1 MDLLLM
7 CLEFFK
13 TGLLS
18 VGGGLATLPF
28 LYSMADRYPWF
39 DRAQL
44 SDMIAVSESTPGPM
58 GVNMATYAGFTAHG
72 IVGALLATLSLVLPS
87 IIVILIVARFLHRFQ
102 TSKAVQRVLSG
113 LRPASVGLI
122 AAAGFGILKIALNYS
137 PNVGALDAI
146 SWKALILMIVIGVL
160 YRWKQK
166 WHPIIFIALGADS
179 GGSGQ
184 RSDAALWGDYHPG
197 GHGFSPAAPAHIR
210 RYDRAAESAE
220 ARCGLH

>member
-137 PNVGALDAI
+137 PHVGALDAI

-166 WHPIIFIALGADS
+166 WHPIIFIALGAV
-179 GGSGQ
+179 
-184 RSDAALWGDYHPG
+184 A
-197 GHGFSPAAPAHIR
+197 
-210 RYDRAAESAE
+210 
-220 ARCGLH
+220 GLVLGL

>member
-58 GVNMATYAGFTAHG
+58 GVNMATYAGFTTHG
-72 IVGALLATLSLVLPS
+72 IVGALLATLFLVLPS
-87 IIVILIVARFLHRFQ
+87 IIVILLVARFLHRFQ
-102 TSKAVQRVLSG
+102 SSKAVQRVLSG

-122 AAAGFGILKIALNYS
+122 AAAGFGILKIALDFS
-137 PNVGALDAI
+137 SSLELACIV
-146 SWKALILMIVIGVL
+146 SWKALAVMVVIGLL
-160 YRWKQK
+160 YKFKSK
-166 WHPIIFIALGADS
+166 WHPIIFIALGAVA
-179 GGSGQ
+179 GI
-184 RSDAALWGDYHPG
+184 AL
-197 GHGFSPAAPAHIR
+197 
-210 RYDRAAESAE
+210 
-220 ARCGLH
+220 GL